1 MRNTI
6 PASLDLLLKDVSRSF
21 YLTLRV
27 LPSGIRPQIGL
38 AYLLARAT
46 DTIAD
51 TDLVGLEGRMEALHK
66 LRERILGRRAEPVD
80 LSLMARQQGLPAER
94 ILLQRIEEAVGL
106 LNRFEPPDRERIR
119 SVVETITSGQ
129 ELDLRRFGGAAPP
142 NVIALET
149 DAELEDYTYRVAGC
163 VGEFWT
169 RMCCAH
175 LFKPGRVDEA
185 FLLKAGLRF
194 GQGLQLVNILRDLP
208 ADFKTGRC
216 YIPSQSLAR
225 VGLKPSDLLNA
236 SVEPRFKPLYLEYLL
251 KAELNL
257 AEGWAYTNALP
268 RACPRIRLACAW
280 PLLIGQK
287 TIQKLRVSHVLDGA
301 MRIKIT
307 RPEIRS
313 VLVKS
318 IVLYPFKQAWRNQ
331 FAPVPREKGA
341 LESAG
346 SARS

>member
-51 TDLVGLEGRMEALHK
+51 TDLVGLAGRMDALK
-66 LRERILGRRAEPVD
+66 ALRERILGRRAEPVD
-80 LSLMARQQGLPAER
+80 LSLLARQQGTPAER
-94 ILLQRIEEAVGL
+94 ILLQRIEEAVTL
-106 LNRFEPPDRERIR
+106 LNRFDPPDRERIR

-129 ELDLRRFGGAAPP
+129 ELDLQRFGGAAPP
-142 NVIALET
+142 NVIALQT
-149 DAELEDYTYRVAGC
+149 DTELDDYTYRVAGC

-175 LFKPGRVDEA
+175 LFKPNTVDEVS
-185 FLLKAGLRF
+185 LLKSGIRF

-216 YIPSQSLAR
+216 YIPSQALGR
-225 VGLKPSDLLNA
+225 VGLQPSDLLNTSA
-236 SVEPRFKPLYLEYLL
+236 EGRFKPLYLSYLQR
-251 KAELNL
+251 AEQHL

-268 RACPRIRLACAW
+268 RTHPRMRLACAW

-287 TIQKLRVSHVLDGA
+287 TIQKLRVSNVLDGTV
-301 MRIKIT
+301 RVKIT
-307 RPEIRS
+307 RPEIRGILART
-313 VLVKS
+313 VF
-318 IVLYPFKQAWRNQ
+318 LYPFKRAWRDQ
-331 FAPVPREKGA
+331 FVPVPQEDGP
-341 LESAG
+341 LEPAG

>member
-51 TDLVGLEGRMEALHK
+51 TDLVGLAGRMDALK
-66 LRERILGRRAEPVD
+66 ALRERILGRRAEPVD
-80 LSLMARQQGLPAER
+80 LSLLARQQGTPAER
-94 ILLQRIEEAVGL
+94 ILLQRIEEAVTL
-106 LNRFEPPDRERIR
+106 LNRFDPPDRERIR

-129 ELDLRRFGGAAPP
+129 ELDLQRFGGAAAP
-142 NVIALET
+142 NVIALQT
-149 DAELEDYTYRVAGC
+149 DAELDDYTYRVAGC

-175 LFKPGRVDEA
+175 LFKPRTVDEV
-185 FLLKAGLRF
+185 FLLKAGIRF

-216 YIPSQSLAR
+216 YIPSQALAR
-225 VGLKPSDLLNA
+225 VGLQPSDLLNTSA
-236 SVEPRFKPLYLEYLL
+236 EARFKPLYLSYLQR
-251 KAELNL
+251 AEQHL
-257 AEGWAYTNALP
+257 AEGWAYTHAMP
-268 RACPRIRLACAW
+268 RTYPRMRLACAW

-287 TIQKLRVSHVLDGA
+287 TIQKLRVSNVLDGTA
-301 MRIKIT
+301 RIKIT
-307 RPEIRS
+307 RPEIRRI
-313 VLVKS
+313 LAKT
-318 IVLYPFKQAWRNQ
+318 ILLYPFKRAWREQ
-331 FAPVPREKGA
+331 FAPVPQLAGV
-341 LESAG
+341 SAPVENV
-346 SARS
+346 RS